1 VDRSSAERTAD
12 ATWTFGDAD
21 PIMGRVELVRVYET
35 ADPVRALLVRGL
47 LESDGIE
54 VLEKGEGTGPY
65 RTGPVILLVREDA
78 VARAEE
84 LIRASE
90 DGALALLE
98 EETAET
104 DASPGDGSAG

>member
-1 VDRSSAERTAD
+1 MDRSSAERSAD
-12 ATWTFGDAD
+12 ATWTFGGAD
-21 PIMGRVELVRVYET
+21 PHHGRVELVRVYET
-35 ADPVRALLVRGL
+35 ADPVRGLLVRGL

-98 EETAET
+98 DETAET